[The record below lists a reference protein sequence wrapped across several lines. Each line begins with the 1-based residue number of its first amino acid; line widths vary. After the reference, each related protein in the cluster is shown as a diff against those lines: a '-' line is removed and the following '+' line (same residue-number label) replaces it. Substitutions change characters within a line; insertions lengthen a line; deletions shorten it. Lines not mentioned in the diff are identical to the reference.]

1 MATETSTETGT
12 DEGFGRV
19 SRFRGILFKYLTF
32 LASVS
37 GIGALAVLL
46 AYVSWDAFGLA
57 AAEPAWYGLFVAV
70 VIAPVAVFI
79 LYTRRNPLAGEVALE
94 LVSTTLGGVLAGFG
108 LFAVLEVIV
117 GPGVWFAYFVTV
129 VVPAVAVYFYGRSRP
144 DVNWTGLG
152 ILGALVVGPIVGT
165 VVLGPLSAIGAEI
178 GPVPIYGVS
187 LVVPAAFATRYA
199 VGDRLELWDGD
210 YAAAVVLV
218 VGVAGV
224 FAVGS
229 VPVVSPTVWLMFLTA
244 LFVPLGIVVAR
255 NLAERKRWVGFVG
268 PVAFV
273 VGVAALILVPD
284 AVGLNGPSPW
294 FGWSYVT
301 SAPSFRPN
309 DAGLYPAIIGSVYII
324 VLVALIT
331 LFVGVGAAV
340 YLEEY
345 APSSG
350 LGGKITRLI
359 RINISNLAG
368 VPSVVYG
375 LLGLALF
382 ANILGL
388 GFGTV
393 ITAAFTLSL
402 LILPIVI
409 IAAREAV
416 AAVPDSLREASY
428 GMGATRWQTT
438 REVVLPR
445 AAPGV
450 LTGTILAL
458 GRAIG
463 ETAPLIMVGVA
474 TTRFSPPSGM
484 FGKTT
489 AMPMQIFSWS
499 DRAVAEFRYGV
510 VAAGV
515 VTLLIVLLTM
525 NSIAILLRRKY
536 ETEV

>member
-1 MATETSTETGT
+1 MATETPTET
-12 DEGFGRV
+12 DEGFDRVGRL
-19 SRFRGILFKYLTF
+19 RGVVFKYVTF
-32 LASVS
+32 IASVS
-37 GIGALAVLL
+37 GIGALGVLL

-57 AAEPAWYGLFVAV
+57 TAEPAWYGVFVG
-70 VIAPVAVFI
+70 VILLPVAVFI
-79 LYTRRNPLAGEVALE
+79 LYTRRNPVAGEVALE
-94 LVSTTLGGVLAGFG
+94 LVSTFLGGLLGGFG

-117 GPGVWFAYFVTV
+117 GPEVWFTYLVTV
-129 VVPAVAVYFYGRSRP
+129 IVPAVAVYAYGRSRP
-144 DVNWTGLG
+144 SMNWTGLG
-152 ILGALVVGPIVGT
+152 ILAAMLVGPVVGT
-165 VVLGPLSAIGAEI
+165 VALTPLSNIGSAV
-178 GPVPIYGVS
+178 GPQLIYGFS
-187 LVVPAAFATRYA
+187 LVVPAAFITRHV
-199 VGDRLELWDGD
+199 VGERLELWNGN
-210 YAAAVVLV
+210 YAGGLVLV
-218 VGVAGV
+218 TAFVGIFGV
-224 FAVGS
+224 DYLS
-229 VPVVSPTVWLMFLTA
+229 IVSPTVWLMFLTA
-244 LFVPLGIVVAR
+244 FFVPIGIVVTR
-255 NLAERKRWVGFVG
+255 NLADRKRWVGFVG
-268 PVAFV
+268 PLAFV
-273 VGVAALILVPD
+273 AGVVALIVVTDVAALS
-284 AVGLNGPSPW
+284 GPTPW
-294 FGWSYVT
+294 FDWSYVT
-301 SAPSFRPN
+301 SPPSRFPER
-309 DAGLYPAIIGSVYII
+309 AGLYPAIIGSVYII
-324 VLVALIT
+324 VLVALFT
-331 LFVGVGAAV
+331 LFLGVGAAV

-345 APSSG
+345 APASG

-375 LLGLALF
+375 LLGLAVF

-409 IAAREAV
+409 ISAREAV

-463 ETAPLIMVGVA
+463 ETAPLIMIGVA
-474 TTRFSPPSGM
+474 TTKFSPPDGLFS
-484 FGKTT
+484 KTT
-489 AMPMQIFSWS
+489 AMPMQIFAWS
-499 DRAVAEFRYGV
+499 DFARPEFRYGV

-525 NSIAILLRRKY
+525 NSIAILLRMKY